1 MTTPSNPLSFKEL
14 YILSYLLFYFFSH
27 SLIYKI
33 ILAIF
38 VRWFYYNTP
47 LENLL
52 VFQYTAIFLS
62 ACYVR
67 GDTVNSRD
75 SKEVESGQQ
84 VWVVSDPWELSL
96 SPFNIRESRE
106 AWPLVS
112 FCQIHELCV
121 FDNMDKWLFFG
132 NSWS

>member
-84 VWVVSDPWELSL
+84 V
-96 SPFNIRESRE
+96 
-106 AWPLVS
+106 
-112 FCQIHELCV
+112 
-121 FDNMDKWLFFG
+121 
-132 NSWS
+132 